1 MGLGLAVGVATE
13 IFIRKDSY
21 TKEEIIDKIRN
32 YFNLDLYDIEEDDQ
46 YISLIIKL
54 KIFKDN
60 IYDFLNSEVKYFK
73 LSDKQSVYFNDTVQ
87 KLQKINN
94 IEEVKEIIKS
104 DKSYRLNFLEGNI
117 IETISYIS
125 DSELKIFSNLI
136 VYNFSYKVY
145 MEEYC
150 EFFRYV
156 RAKMQQSINNV
167 LKDDVFLMLATG

>member
-21 TKEEIIDKIRN
+21 SKEEIINKINN
-32 YFNLDLYDIEEDDQ
+32 YLNLDLYDIEEDDQ
-46 YISLIIKL
+46 YISL
-54 KIFKDN
+54 
-60 IYDFLNSEVKYFK
+60 
-73 LSDKQSVYFNDTVQ
+73 
-87 KLQKINN
+87 
-94 IEEVKEIIKS
+94 IIKS

-125 DSELKIFSNLI
+125 NSELKIFSNLI